1 MFRGLKVE
9 LTVLSLPLLPHMN
22 SEDDSH
28 PPIPITA
35 TQVWGQK
42 KLRLELG
49 EMKLKLGSV
58 TLGVRSELRIW
69 G

>member
-1 MFRGLKVE
+1 
-9 LTVLSLPLLPHMN
+9 MN